1 MRHEWYQTNTEVV
14 VSILARN
21 VPKEKVSVDFSESE
35 VDVTIQLDG
44 GSEYLQTLTL
54 FAKVVPSE
62 CKYSVGT
69 AKIELKL
76 RKHTPG
82 KWESLEGSG
91 DADVSVTQMKTVD
104 ESLQTASKKVYSGS
118 KKDWDAIDA
127 DLKKKEE
134 EEKP

>member
-104 ESLQTASKKVYSGS
+104 ESLQTASKK
-118 KKDWDAIDA
+118 
-127 DLKKKEE
+127 EHR
-134 EEKP
+134 